1 MSAGSTIYNS
11 VSQAD
16 NDDRPIHKPAQPVD
30 NASEVAWLPN
40 EVLSCIMRH
49 AIGPVTRLSCPELFD
64 RVQTPCLQNTVLDL
78 KLTCRRFHDIVN
90 VLLIIPNTID
100 VQLLGPVPAGDRKRI
115 TEASNHYQD
124 KLWTRLL
131 PAIRTNWAYNVVIHI
146 VPELQ
151 SQRATV
157 NWEQRNYPGVLHG
170 RKDDLTARKAMVS
183 HQAAALVLA
192 SIMYKIMVRYS
203 QLRVSLVFYEVDG
216 SRPVHASVEDEA
228 PPKPEVLPFW
238 DYKSVCC
245 IIYHW
250 RWLYN
255 FRRPGDN
262 NVRNV
267 FRLPTLAVAIDHT
280 SRRPGDIWT
289 PRQDVIGSVITQLGL
304 SQYLFDFCSSMVH
317 QAWTARQPLWSD
329 TTVRPAIRHYIPGF
343 RGRSIL
349 CSEDRRFAL
358 WLTTTS
364 LQTNP
369 MRCFAVQRA
378 ERSAS
383 LPLTR
388 QVAVELNVPNGR
400 SALIDSWS

>member
-1 MSAGSTIYNS
+1 
-11 VSQAD
+11 
-16 NDDRPIHKPAQPVD
+16 
-30 NASEVAWLPN
+30 
-40 EVLSCIMRH
+40 
-49 AIGPVTRLSCPELFD
+49 
-64 RVQTPCLQNTVLDL
+64 
-78 KLTCRRFHDIVN
+78 LTCRRFHDIVN
-90 VLLIIPNTID
+90 DLLITPKTIN
-100 VQLLGPVPAGDRKRI
+100 VQLLGPVPVGDRERI
-115 TEASNHYQD
+115 TEASNHYRD

-131 PAIRTNWAYNVVIHI
+131 PAIRTNRAYNAVIHI
-146 VPELQ
+146 VPELH

-157 NWEQRNYPGVLHG
+157 NWEHRNYPGVLHG
-170 RKDDLTARKAMVS
+170 RKDDLTARKAMTS
-183 HQAAALVLA
+183 HLAAALVLA
-192 SIMYKIMVRYS
+192 SIMYKILVRYP
-203 QLRVSLVFYEVDG
+203 QFRVNIVFYEVDE
-216 SRPVHASVEDEA
+216 SRPAHALVEDEA

-238 DYKSVCC
+238 DYKSICC

-267 FRLPTLAVAIDHT
+267 FNLPTLAVAIDYT

-289 PRQDVIGSVITQLGL
+289 PRQDVIGGVITPLAL
-304 SQYLFDFCSSMVH
+304 SQYLFDFCSNMVH
-317 QAWTARQPLWSD
+317 QAWTTRQPLWSD
-329 TTVRPAIRHYIPGF
+329 ATVRPAVRHYIPGF

-383 LPLTR
+383 LPLNR
-388 QVAVELNVPNGR
+388 QVAVEVDVPNGR
-400 SALIDSWS
+400 SPLIDSWS

>member
-1 MSAGSTIYNS
+1 MSADSTFSNS
-11 VSQAD
+11 IPWVD
-16 NDDRPIHKPAQPVD
+16 NDGQPVHNPAQHLH
-30 NASEVAWLPN
+30 NASQVPWLPN
-40 EVLSCIMRH
+40 EVLSCIIRH
-49 AIGPVTRLSCPELFD
+49 ALGPVTRLSCPELFD
-64 RVQTPCLQNTVLDL
+64 RVQNLSLQNTLLDL

-90 VLLIIPNTID
+90 DLLITPKTIN
-100 VQLLGPVPAGDRKRI
+100 VQLLGPVPVGDRERI
-115 TEASNHYQD
+115 TEASNYYRD

-131 PAIRTNWAYNVVIHI
+131 PAIRTNRAYNVVIHI
-146 VPELQ
+146 IPELH

-157 NWEQRNYPGVLHG
+157 NWEHRNYPGVLHG
-170 RKDDLTARKAMVS
+170 RKDDLTARKAMTS
-183 HQAAALVLA
+183 HLAAAFVLA
-192 SIMYKIMVRYS
+192 SIMYKILARYP
-203 QLRVSLVFYEVDG
+203 QFRVSLVFYEVDE
-216 SRPVHASVEDEA
+216 SRPARALVEDEA

-238 DYKSVCC
+238 DYKSICC

-262 NVRNV
+262 NVRN
-267 FRLPTLAVAIDHT
+267 FFKLPTLAVAIDYT

-289 PRQDVIGSVITQLGL
+289 PRQDVIGGVITPLAL
-304 SQYLFDFCSSMVH
+304 SQYLFDFCSNMVH
-317 QAWTARQPLWSD
+317 QAWTTRQPLWSD
-329 TTVRPAIRHYIPGF
+329 ATVRPAVRHYIPGF

-383 LPLTR
+383 LPLNR
-388 QVAVELNVPNGR
+388 QVAVEVNVPNGR
-400 SALIDSWS
+400 TPLIDSWS